1 MNEVTEAT
9 DALMATLGEYDALWD
24 GTLPPEI
31 IDAEIYD
38 CPDSGGDLSPDMPIN
53 LYLSQDF
60 DLIQI
65 IDRYEALLTLIEVV
79 KCYVGT
85 CIDAPLFS
93 EETDGMLYDCPVDLS
108 FKRPSEDWPSVE
120 SLK

>member
-1 MNEVTEAT
+1 MNEAT

-31 IDAEIYD
+31 IDAELYD
-38 CPDSGGDLSPDMPIN
+38 CPREGPWDTLLPSPLCFHNDPV
-53 LYLSQDF
+53 
-60 DLIQI
+60 LIQLA
-65 IDRYEALLTLIEVV
+65 DRHEAMLTLIEVI
-79 KCYVGT
+79 KCYVET
-85 CIDAPLFS
+85 CVDTPLFS

-108 FKRPSEDWPSVE
+108 FTLDPPQDWPSVE

>member
-1 MNEVTEAT
+1 MNEA

-24 GTLPPEI
+24 GVLPPEI
-31 IDAEIYD
+31 IDAEFYD
-38 CPDSGGDLSPDMPIN
+38 CPDSGDYSPDLPMGM
-53 LYLSQDF
+53 YLSQDF

-65 IDRYEALLTLIEVV
+65 IDRHEAMLTLIEVV

-85 CIDAPLFS
+85 CIDAPLFP
-93 EETDGMLYDCPVDLS
+93 EEFDGMMYDSPCDGLI
-108 FKRPSEDWPSVE
+108 FESEYDPPQDWPSVE